1 MAKIPTLRQNPV
13 GFRSPASS
21 TQYNEMHQQTL
32 DDIITL
38 FDTANQLERELTKA
52 QEAFE
57 LVNRFQHMHIREL
70 ENRVYQLEE
79 DIRRLQRQTG
89 KKTLYVLANQMMVSS
104 QVPAQER
111 AYLDTTYEVAH
122 LPITGKSVSKVYI
135 YDEVTQQIAIPSSL
149 KVEVLPKEKN
159 GWRIEENSP
168 LLALN
173 GNNHT
178 FWHRKVIMPLED
190 NPSKPVT
197 CEFIITLPDTIIA
210 NREVNT
216 ITINPFPLHSLR
228 IDKIEYRM
236 DGDWTLLPGWEV
248 DPDTH
253 KPIPKS
259 YAGNLKFCFP
269 DTAMSQIKITMT
281 QFNWF
286 EENHQKV
293 YHFGLQEVGVFYN
306 DYQSQMGRIE
316 IPVTLAVDSQ
326 NRLITG
332 LHPIFT
338 NASALSDPSDFS
350 SVFTYNFYTV
360 DDYGQIHY
368 TKDRFPILVSGSQ
381 LLIKAT
387 IHRDPYNG
395 AVPTL
400 KGIELTYEDV

>member
-13 GFRSPASS
+13 GFRSPTSS

-32 DDIITL
+32 DDMITL

-57 LVNRFQHMHIREL
+57 LVNRFQHMYIREL

-89 KKTLYVLANQMMVSS
+89 KKTLYVFANQMMVSS

-135 YDEVTQQIAIPSSL
+135 YDEVTRQIAIPSSL

-159 GWRIEENSP
+159 GWLIEENSP

-173 GNNHT
+173 GNNHA
-178 FWHRKVIMPLED
+178 FWPRKVIMPLED

-210 NREVNT
+210 NREVNM
-216 ITINPFPLHSLR
+216 ITINPFPVHSLR

-236 DGDWTLLPGWEV
+236 GGDWTLL
-248 DPDTH
+248 
-253 KPIPKS
+253 
-259 YAGNLKFCFP
+259 
-269 DTAMSQIKITMT
+269 
-281 QFNWF
+281 
-286 EENHQKV
+286 
-293 YHFGLQEVGVFYN
+293 GL
-306 DYQSQMGRIE
+306 S
-316 IPVTLAVDSQ
+316 
-326 NRLITG
+326 
-332 LHPIFT
+332 
-338 NASALSDPSDFS
+338 
-350 SVFTYNFYTV
+350 
-360 DDYGQIHY
+360 
-368 TKDRFPILVSGSQ
+368 
-381 LLIKAT
+381 
-387 IHRDPYNG
+387 
-395 AVPTL
+395 
-400 KGIELTYEDV
+400 